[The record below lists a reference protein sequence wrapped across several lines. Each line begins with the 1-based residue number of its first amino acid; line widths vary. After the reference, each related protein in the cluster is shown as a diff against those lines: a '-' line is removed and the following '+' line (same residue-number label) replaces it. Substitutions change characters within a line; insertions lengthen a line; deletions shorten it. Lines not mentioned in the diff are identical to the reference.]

1 MLVDF
6 WKIAQFLG
14 KMMMRNCDTKKMES
28 NSLSA
33 NKVAFCLLL
42 ATKVA
47 PRLLSATK
55 VAATLPNPASPA

>member
-14 KMMMRNCDTKKMES
+14 KMMMRNGDTKKMES

-33 NKVAFCLLL
+33 NKVAFWRIGDLGRRLL
-42 ATKVA
+42 A
-47 PRLLSATK
+47 AT
-55 VAATLPNPASPA
+55 